1 MARRSLPAFIW
12 LAFILGALMAS
23 PGVHAQAAG
32 NQTAANQTLEGRVAT
47 LERELEIKGRVIE
60 TLMRRTATQMDK
72 IEDLEHRL
80 ELLRR
85 NVSRFLSFAT
95 PSKPRYFRVRR
106 IKRTADGSYKVTLQW
121 KANPKEDK
129 VTQYAIWYA
138 EKGGPYRV
146 GCVINSTNSGLVK
159 ATISGLEKDSVI
171 VFKMY
176 AKNAVAHSE
185 AVYREARM
193 ISAAPVLMHK
203 LKILGALTA
212 LAAFGWAFIYL
223 LWRKK

>member
-1 MARRSLPAFIW
+1 MARTSLPAFIW
-12 LAFILGALMAS
+12 LALILGALMAS
-23 PGVHAQAAG
+23 PGVHAQAGRNQTAG
-32 NQTAANQTLEGRVAT
+32 NQTLEDRVAA
-47 LERELEIKGRVIE
+47 LEHDLEIKGRVIE

-80 ELLRR
+80 QLLQR

-106 IKRTADGSYKVTLQW
+106 IKRTPDGSYKVTLQW
-121 KANPKEDK
+121 KANPEEDK
-129 VTQYAIWYA
+129 VTQYAVWFA

-146 GCVINSTNSGLVK
+146 GSVVNSTDSRLVK
-159 ATISGLEKDSVI
+159 ATISGFEKDSEI

-185 AVYREARM
+185 AVYREAR
-193 ISAAPVLMHK
+193 IRSAAPVLMHK
-203 LKILGALTA
+203 LKILGALIA
-212 LAAFGWAFIYL
+212 LAVIGWAFTYL
-223 LWRKK
+223 FWRKK